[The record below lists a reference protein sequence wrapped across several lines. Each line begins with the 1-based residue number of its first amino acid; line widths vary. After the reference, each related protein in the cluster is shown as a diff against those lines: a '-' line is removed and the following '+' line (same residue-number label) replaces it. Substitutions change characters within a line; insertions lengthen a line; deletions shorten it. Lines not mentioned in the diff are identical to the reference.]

1 MPLQSSM
8 SNAIQM
14 SCQHGINSVYACP
27 RLFFSALRYS
37 SDTLSKFPFCHTH
50 KSLSW
55 PSLVWLGWL
64 WSLISVWHTVSLRTQ
79 SFPEALAKLWQLVGS
94 WNFWLSYTVRKVIS
108 IALQRCMSLG
118 SLCQKRVKMRIFSKK
133 EPKTSFFE
141 WHNNFLRSDTQKSK
155 NCLFFVLFLTLWDHF
170 HFHQTLGLLWSC

>member
-1 MPLQSSM
+1 MLKYLTGTNNTATVVLQYVWHVIMNSRKQFNLRDLNWQMPLQSSLP
-8 SNAIQM
+8 NAMQM
-14 SCQHGINSVYACP
+14 SCQDGINSVYACP

-79 SFPEALAKLWQLVGS
+79 SFPEALAKFWRLVGS
-94 WNFWLSYTVRKVIS
+94 WNFWLSYTVRKVRS

-118 SLCQKRVKMRIFSKK
+118 SLCQAETGENEDFLQKRA
-133 EPKTSFFE
+133 
-141 WHNNFLRSDTQKSK
+141 
-155 NCLFFVLFLTLWDHF
+155 
-170 HFHQTLGLLWSC
+170 